1 MSFFTQ
7 VIQNDARFTSTDCC
21 RDLSLLEPV
30 TRAAV
35 QQLVADALALGITL
49 QVSETYRSAERQEM
63 LFNQKATQLKTVG
76 VHHYGLAC
84 DFFKVI
90 DGKASWAGDWAF
102 LRDLAAKHGFISGLD
117 WGVPNAKHTFI
128 DPDHIQR
135 IAVAHQPQLFA
146 GTWYPDAPYNPRGTA
161 TS

>member
-30 TRAAV
+30 TKAAV
-35 QQLVADALALGITL
+35 QQLIADALAMGITL
-49 QVSETYRSAERQEM
+49 QVSETYRSAQRQEM
-63 LFNQKATQLKTVG
+63 LFAKGATQLKSVG

-102 LRDLAAKHGFISGLD
+102 LRDLSAKHRLISGLD
-117 WGVPNAKHTFI
+117 WGAPNISHSFV

-135 IAVAHQPQLFA
+135 VAVDHQGRLFA
-146 GTWYPDAPYNPRGTA
+146 GTWYPDDPYDPRAGA
-161 TS
+161 